1 MLKDIK
7 IGQYIAGSSPL
18 HRMEPRIKIILTI
31 LYIIFLFMINSPAAY
46 IVCGILTAAMI
57 FTARI
62 PFKMMLKGMKPLLWL
77 FVFTAVINIFMTQGT
92 ALWAVK
98 LGAFELN
105 ITYEGIRAAVLLMLR
120 LSFLVMGSSL
130 LTLTTSPLQLAD
142 GIEKLLR
149 PLKRL
154 KVPAHEIAM
163 MMTIAIRFIPTLGEE
178 TEKIM
183 KAQKA
188 RGAQLDTGGIF
199 KRAKAMIPVMV
210 PLFISAFHRA
220 DDLAI
225 AMDARCYNG
234 ERRTRMKETKICAS
248 DIAACIVFAAG
259 IAVISAAEFLF

>member
-1 MLKDIK
+1 MLKDIT

-183 KAQKA
+183 K
-188 RGAQLDTGGIF
+188 
-199 KRAKAMIPVMV
+199 
-210 PLFISAFHRA
+210 
-220 DDLAI
+220 
-225 AMDARCYNG
+225 
-234 ERRTRMKETKICAS
+234 ETKICAS